1 MSEFTVGD
9 WVEGYDITNA
19 SLKKCNGKAGYIK
32 AASFKSPKYGQA
44 WEVHFPSLLLDGVL
58 YESEM
63 KLTDWN
69 VDKPS
74 AAKHENSAATGDP
87 IYGPSYYTGYS
98 NGAEVIDIVEHLNFN
113 RGNVVKYLCRAGRK
127 EDEFQ
132 DLCKALYY
140 LRREIDRMEGSK

>member
-9 WVEGYDITNA
+9 WVEGYGMTDA
-19 SLKKCNGKAGYIK
+19 SQAKYNGKQGYIK
-32 AASFKSPKYGQA
+32 SASYKNTKYGQA
-44 WEVHFPSLLLDGVL
+44 WEVYFPSLMLDGVL

-69 VDKPS
+69 VDRSSS
-74 AAKHENSAATGDP
+74 AKAKNEAAGDP
-87 IYGPSYYTGYS
+87 VYGPSYYTGFS
-98 NGAEVIDIVEHLNFN
+98 NGAEVIDIAEHLNFN
-113 RGNVVKYLCRAGRK
+113 RGNVVKYLCRADRK